1 MILIQCTNKD
11 STREVI
17 SLNGTWQIEESL
29 AGNIVP
35 CQFNH
40 QIEVPGIVDMASP
53 AFDSAGLKC
62 NSRNY
67 YWYYREF
74 AIEDKYPDVVLLKIF
89 KAKFGT
95 KVYLNGQEVGFN
107 TWCFTPSV
115 FNLKPYLIEPGKSNE
130 LVIRVGAFKDNIEDT
145 IPDGS
150 DFEKLKYFSGIYDN
164 VELILADYP
173 FIKNMQIAPDINN
186 HHIRIRVEIECNAQ
200 TDNFCFKYVINEDKS
215 GQIVKQGLSDQ
226 TILLPDKINIIDLT
240 IPLDDYQLWSPES
253 PFLYNIQISTG
264 GDTKSERFGMRSFR
278 FDKEKK
284 IALLNNKPY
293 YMLGTNVCIFRF
305 FEDPSRGDLPWDDE
319 WVRKLH
325 LKFKEMNWNSIRYC
339 IGFPPEEWYNIADE
353 LGFLIHDEYPLW
365 GATHYSSEVLATEY
379 ENWMR
384 ERWNHP
390 CVVIWDAQNE
400 TITGETGK
408 AINLVRQL
416 DISNRPWDNGYSPPQ
431 SETDPIESHPYLFIR
446 YRHNKPSEKGYMK
459 ELLDIPRIP
468 DNDPNQHS
476 PKEEGRYNNP
486 IIINEYGWLW
496 LNRDGTTTTLT
507 DNVYANVFGDSL
519 DSKQRLE
526 IYAKHFGI
534 LTEYWRCHRECSAIM
549 HFCGLGYS
557 RAKEPRGQT
566 SDNFVDIKNL
576 IYESNFEKYVKPK
589 FLPICLMADIWEKEY
604 PRNKKIELPVYI
616 INDSEKNWAGTIH
629 VFINENEN
637 IIEHF
642 QKDINI
648 SEFGNKIVF
657 FDVITPKK
665 PGKYQ
670 LSAMLLY
677 ENDTIESVRE
687 FIIDSK

>member
-1 MILIQCTNKD
+1 
-11 STREVI
+11 
-17 SLNGTWQIEESL
+17 
-29 AGNIVP
+29 
-35 CQFNH
+35 
-40 QIEVPGIVDMASP
+40 
-53 AFDSAGLKC
+53 
-62 NSRNY
+62 
-67 YWYYREF
+67 
-74 AIEDKYPDVVLLKIF
+74 
-89 KAKFGT
+89 
-95 KVYLNGQEVGFN
+95 
-107 TWCFTPSV
+107 
-115 FNLKPYLIEPGKSNE
+115 
-130 LVIRVGAFKDNIEDT
+130 
-145 IPDGS
+145 
-150 DFEKLKYFSGIYDN
+150 
-164 VELILADYP
+164 
-173 FIKNMQIAPDINN
+173 MQIAPDINN

-226 TILLPDKINIIDLT
+226 TILLPDKINIINLT

-305 FEDPSRGDLPWDDE
+305 FEDPSRDDLPWDDE

-325 LKFKEMNWNSIRYC
+325 LKFKEMNWSSIRYC

-446 YRHNKPSEKGYMK
+446 YRHNKPSEKGHMK

-534 LTEYWRCHRECSAIM
+534 LTEYWRCHRKCSAVM

-604 PRNKKIELPVYI
+604 PRNQKIELPVYI